1 MTSDLRVLHAAAEC
15 FPLAKTGGLG
25 DVAAALPAALRALGC
40 DARVALPA
48 YRGVAQS
55 LGRVE
60 PLSSLEI
67 NGIAYTV
74 LGGRLAD
81 GLPVYLFDAPPLFDR
96 AGGPY
101 ADQAQQPYADNAL
114 RFGTFSAAL
123 AAFVA
128 QGAAGFDPQILHL
141 HDWQTALAAP
151 WLAASPRRPALIF
164 TIHNLA
170 YQGQFDRATFE
181 ALGLPPAWWS
191 PEALEFWG
199 GFSCMKGGL
208 NYADLITTVSPNYA
222 REIQT
227 PAFGCGLD
235 GLLATRADRLIGIV
249 NGIDTAIWNPATD
262 PHLVRHYDS
271 RTVEAGKHANRLA
284 VSSTL
289 GLTPPTR
296 DQELPLIV
304 FIGRLADQK
313 GADLLLAAQD
323 DLMRLPL
330 QLAVLA
336 SGDPKLEA
344 AFQDWA
350 KRAPPGRLALRLAHD
365 EVLAHQLTAAADLLV
380 MPSRFEPCGLNQMY
394 AQRYGA
400 IPVAHRTGGLA
411 DTVVDAGVG
420 SSAEPGGSGVLFDHA
435 DVGGLLWGLRRGLE
449 ICSDQPLRDRLRL
462 QGMARDFSWSASARQ
477 YRESYTRVL
486 SSRRDSSSS

>member
-40 DARVALPA
+40 DARVAMPA

-60 PLSSLEI
+60 PLSSHEI
-67 NGIAYTV
+67 NGIRYTV
-74 LGGRLAD
+74 LRGALAD

-101 ADQAQQPYADNAL
+101 ADEAQQPYADNAL

-128 QGAAGFDPQILHL
+128 QGAAGFDPQVLHL

-151 WLAASPRRPALIF
+151 WLAAAPQRPALVF

-170 YQGQFDRATFE
+170 YQGQFGREAFE
-181 ALGLPPAWWS
+181 TLGLPSSWWS

-208 NYADLITTVSPNYA
+208 NYADLITTVSPTYA

-235 GLLATRADRLIGIV
+235 GLLTARSDQLVGIL
-249 NGIDTAIWNPATD
+249 NGIDTTVWNPATD

-271 RTVEAGKHANRLA
+271 RTVTAGKQANRVAVANTLA
-284 VSSTL
+284 LASPAHGQT
-289 GLTPPTR
+289 
-296 DQELPLIV
+296 LPLVV

-323 DLMRLPL
+323 ALMQMPL

-336 SGDPKLEA
+336 SGDTKLEA
-344 AFQDWA
+344 AFSDWA
-350 KRAPPGRLALRLAHD
+350 GRAPAGRLAIRLAHD
-365 EVLAHQLTAAADLLV
+365 EALAHQLTAAADLLV

-394 AQRYGA
+394 AQRYGT
-400 IPVAHRTGGLA
+400 IPVVHRTGGLA
-411 DTVVDAGVG
+411 DTVVDAGAG

-449 ICSDQPLRDRLRL
+449 LCSDRRRCQRLRR
-462 QGMARDFSWSASARQ
+462 QGMARDFSWSASAQQ
-477 YRESYTRVL
+477 YQESYTRL
-486 SSRRDSSSS
+486 LRSRS